1 MKNQVI
7 ICVDDE
13 STVLKSLS
21 REIYT
26 ALGKEY
32 YLEIAES
39 GQEALE
45 TLEESLANGDKI
57 PVVIADYIMPSMK
70 GTELLERVHALS
82 PHTRTILLSGYAT
95 VHGIAYAVN
104 NAGLYRFIAKPW
116 QHEGLVRT
124 IREALHSYE
133 QDQALAEQHAALEAR
148 AAELEEKNRALQREI
163 EERLHIE
170 QHLKQ
175 LKTAVD
181 MMPIGITVA
190 DLNGSI
196 IYINQAEAAMHG
208 AEVTDLMNTDVR
220 ELAPHELRQPR
231 TLQAIR
237 SWQGLNRES
246 TNLRQDGSQFP
257 VWLQSEIVTDD
268 AGEASAIVTSCEDI
282 TERKR
287 IEQELASYHHRLEKL
302 VEQRTTELKEEIE
315 EHQHTEAALRESEKR
330 YRLVAENIF
339 DVIWIID
346 LATARFHYIS
356 PSVERLCGYT
366 VDEMCA
372 QDLAATVKDDSLSHI
387 RKALPQRL
395 KEFKKG
401 VPKAYADELEH
412 TCKHGPTI
420 WTETVTRFV
429 RNADSGRLELYGVSR
444 DITERKRAEADR
456 RQLEMQLRQSQKL
469 EAIGILAGGIA
480 HDFNNILGTMLG
492 YTELLR
498 MRSADNSKERR
509 YLGEIDRAGKR
520 ASELVR
526 QILAFS
532 RHEAGQRAQVSL
544 TPLIKETLQMIRVLL
559 PATITIRQ
567 RISPNCRTIMG
578 NATQLHQVLV
588 NLCTNA
594 MYAMQEHGGILE
606 IRLAESIRPAD
617 SIPANVVTYSQSPPA
632 PVQTRTAEQMADQS
646 ENAVY
651 LHVTIKD
658 TGCGISPDV
667 KEHIFDPFFTTRDAG
682 EGSGLGLSV
691 VHGIVK
697 EHKGWITVE
706 SELHIGTTIHLFFP
720 TMSDE

>member
-21 REIYT
+21 REIYA
-26 ALGKEY
+26 ALGEKY

-45 TLEESLANGDKI
+45 TLEELLANGDEI

-70 GTELLERVHALS
+70 GTELLEYVHALS
-82 PHTRTILLSGYAT
+82 PPTRTILLSGYAT
-95 VHGIAYAVN
+95 VRGMAYAVN

-124 IREALHSYE
+124 IQEALHSYE
-133 QDQALAEQHAALEAR
+133 QDQALAEQHRVLETR
-148 AAELEEKNRALQREI
+148 AVELEENNRALQREI
-163 EERLHIE
+163 EERLRTE

-190 DLNGSI
+190 DLNGSM

-208 AEVTDLMNTDVR
+208 AEVTDLLNTDVR
-220 ELAPHELRQPR
+220 DLAPHELRQPR

-287 IEQELASYHHRLEKL
+287 IEQELASYHHHLEKL
-302 VEQRTTELKEEIE
+302 VEQRTTELQEEIE

-372 QDLAATVKDDSLSHI
+372 QDLTATVKDDSLNHI

-395 KEFKKG
+395 REFKKG
-401 VPKAYADELEH
+401 VLKAYVDELEH
-412 TCKHGPTI
+412 TCKHGPTV

-429 RNADSGRLELYGVSR
+429 RNADSGRPELYGVSR

-469 EAIGILAGGIA
+469 KAIGILAGGIA

-498 MRSADNSKERR
+498 MRTADVSKERR
-509 YLGEIDRAGKR
+509 YLCEIDRAGKR
-520 ASELVR
+520 GSELVR

-532 RHEAGQRAQVSL
+532 RHEVGQRAKVSL

-559 PATITIRQ
+559 PATIAIRQ

-606 IRLAESIRPAD
+606 IRLEESVRSAESIP
-617 SIPANVVTYSQSPPA
+617 PNVVTYSHSPPSH
-632 PVQTRTAEQMADQS
+632 VQARPTDQMSDDS

-651 LHVTIKD
+651 LHVMIKD

-697 EHKGWITVE
+697 EHKGWIMVE
-706 SELHIGTTIHLFFP
+706 SRLNAGTTIHLFFP
-720 TMSDE
+720 TITG